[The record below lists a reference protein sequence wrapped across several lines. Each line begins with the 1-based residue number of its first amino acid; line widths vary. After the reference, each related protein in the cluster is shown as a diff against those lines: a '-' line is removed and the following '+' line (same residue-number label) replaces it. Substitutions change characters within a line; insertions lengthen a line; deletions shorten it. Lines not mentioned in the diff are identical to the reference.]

1 MISFHPVR
9 KSYLPALSL
18 CALLVSSTTF
28 GEDQRTVKALV
39 EKGEILSLESLLAK
53 QSLLLR
59 GKLLDVELEYENMR
73 WIYEIEVLDESG
85 RVSEYWFDAQVG
97 ERISQRT
104 ED

>member
-1 MISFHPVR
+1 MPSFQPAR
-9 KSYLPALSL
+9 KWCLSALSF
-18 CALLVSSTTF
+18 CALLVSSSTF

-53 QSLLLR
+53 QSLLLK
-59 GKLLDVELEYENMR
+59 GKLLDVELEYKNMR
-73 WIYEIEVLDESG
+73 WIYEIEVLDETG

-97 ERISQRT
+97 ERISEGT

>member
-1 MISFHPVR
+1 MISFQPAVNH
-9 KSYLPALSL
+9 LPAFPLRL
-18 CALLVSSTTF
+18 AGVFHTLGKTNAP
-28 GEDQRTVKALV
+28 VKALV
-39 EKGEILSLESLLAK
+39 EKEKYSPLSLCWRNRVYCS
-53 QSLLLR
+53 

-73 WIYEIEVLDESG
+73 WIYEIRSAGREIG